1 MTNSQF
7 LGFPAKTDFI
17 PLPSLFFTRMLPQ
30 IQDIAE
36 LKVTLYT
43 FHLLHH
49 KQGYP
54 CFVTYKELLSHSALM
69 AEMDEES
76 LHHALSLAV
85 ERGSMLHT
93 TLNIDGGWQDAYF
106 INTESNRKAIE
117 SIKRGGILVRE
128 TMPEEQKPEH
138 NIFVLYEQNIGIIT
152 PMVAEELKEAERLYP
167 RQWIE
172 AAFKEAVLM
181 NKRNWKYVARIL
193 ERWSSEGRDS
203 GENRQGTKKSGSNKY
218 IAGKYGHLVK
228 R

>member
-17 PLPSLFFTRMLPQ
+17 PLPHPFFTQVVPQ

-36 LKVTLYT
+36 LKVTLNIFY
-43 FHLLHH
+43 LLHY

-69 AEMDEES
+69 AEMDEEA
-76 LHHALSLAV
+76 LRHALSSAV
-85 ERGSMLHT
+85 GRGSILHL
-93 TLNIDGGWQDAYF
+93 TLNINGGWQDAYL
-106 INTESNRKAIE
+106 INTESNRKIVKSIE
-117 SIKRGGILVRE
+117 QGEIPLRE
-128 TMPEEQKPEH
+128 TMPEKEKLEH

-152 PMVAEELKEAERLYP
+152 PMVAEELKEAERLYSW
-167 RQWIE
+167 QWIE

-181 NKRNWKYVARIL
+181 NKRNWKYITRIL
-193 ERWSSEGRDS
+193 ERWASEGKDS
-203 GENRQGTKKSGSNKY
+203 GENRQGTKKSSPNKY
-218 IAGKYGHLVK
+218 IRGKYGHLVK

>member
-7 LGFPAKTDFI
+7 SGFPTRTDFI
-17 PLPSLFFTRMLPQ
+17 PLPSLFFTQVLPQ

-36 LKVTLYT
+36 LKVTLCT
-43 FHLLHH
+43 FYLLQY
-49 KQGYP
+49 KQRHP
-54 CFVTYKELLSHSALM
+54 CFVTYKELLSHSAIM
-69 AEMDEES
+69 PGIDEES

-93 TLNIDGGWQDAYF
+93 TLNMDGEWQDAYS
-106 INTESNRKAIE
+106 INTESNRKAIK
-117 SIKRGGILVRE
+117 SIAPRE
-128 TMPEEQKPEH
+128 VPLRERMPEGEKLEH

-152 PMVAEELKEAERLYP
+152 PMVAEELKEAEKLYP
-167 RQWIE
+167 LPWIE

-181 NKRNWKYVARIL
+181 NKRNWKYIARIL

-203 GENRQGTKKSGSNKY
+203 GENRQDTKENSPNKY
-218 IAGKYGHLVK
+218 ITGKYGHLVK